1 VNEVSS
7 TPQFLWLLCKH
18 VHICS
23 GLILNITNLIIFGA
37 LSKIFKYQK
46 LYYTEFKKHQAK
58 IRKNRL
64 KGIILFRNL
73 EYTRFSYCFFLISQC
88 IISKAQR
95 GATLS
100 TLGVYKRY

>member
-46 LYYTEFKKHQAK
+46 IYYTEFKKHQAK
-58 IRKNRL
+58 RRKNRL

-73 EYTRFSYCFFLISQC
+73 EYTRFLYS
-88 IISKAQR
+88 
-95 GATLS
+95 
-100 TLGVYKRY
+100 